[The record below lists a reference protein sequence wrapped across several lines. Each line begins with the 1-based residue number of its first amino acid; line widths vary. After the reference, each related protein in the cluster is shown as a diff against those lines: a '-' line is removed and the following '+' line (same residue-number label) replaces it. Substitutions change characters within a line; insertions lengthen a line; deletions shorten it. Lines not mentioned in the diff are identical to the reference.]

1 MKTNFSMLFY
11 VKKQKNYKSG
21 DAPIYLRITVDGK
34 RSEITTNREC
44 NPEKW
49 NNKSGRLVGNKEEVK
64 SFNSFLDN
72 LQAKVY
78 EAHRYLSENEK
89 LITAETL
96 KHRMIGKAE
105 KAHMLIDIF
114 RDHNSKMAALVGKD
128 FACGTLERY
137 KTSLS
142 HTQEFLNSQ
151 YNISD
156 IDIKK
161 IDHSFI
167 AGYDF
172 FLRSTHS
179 CANNTAVKYI
189 SNFGKIIRICLSNGW
204 ITVDPFANYKGK
216 IKTVDRVYL
225 SKDELQ
231 RMADKR
237 FEIDRLGQVRDI
249 FLFCCFTGLAY
260 VDVKKLKTLQITKGL
275 DGEQWIFI
283 NRQKTEGR
291 SAIPLLPTAVKL
303 IEKYSNHPLCVNKCM
318 PLPVPS
324 NQKMNGYLKEIAA
337 MCGIDKIL
345 TSHIA
350 RHTFATTITLSN
362 GVPIET
368 VSKMLGHSS
377 LKQTQHYAKIL
388 DLKVCADML
397 LLKQKLELRYEQ

>member
-11 VKKQKNYKSG
+11 VKKQKNYTSG
-21 DAPIYLRITVDGK
+21 DAPIYLRITVGGK

-49 NNKSGRLVGNKEEVK
+49 NGKSGRLIGTKEDIK
-64 SFNSFLDN
+64 SFNAFLDN

-78 EAHRYLSENEK
+78 EAHSYLSENEK
-89 LITAETL
+89 LITAETI
-96 KHRMIGKAE
+96 KHRLLGKSENAR
-105 KAHMLIDIF
+105 MLIEIF
-114 RDHNSKMAALVGKD
+114 REHNSKMAALVGKD
-128 FACGTLERY
+128 FADGTLERY

-142 HTQEFLNSQ
+142 HTQDFLRFQ

-167 AGYDF
+167 AEYDF
-172 FLRSTHS
+172 FLRSTHN

-231 RMADKR
+231 RMADKC
-237 FEIDRLGQVRDI
+237 FDIDRLSQVRDV

-260 VDVKKLKTLQITKGL
+260 VDIKKLKLSEISKGV
-275 DGEQWIFI
+275 DGGLWIFT
-283 NRQKTEGR
+283 NRQKTDSR
-291 SAIPLLPTAVKL
+291 SAIPLLTSAIQL
-303 IEKYSNHPLCVNKCM
+303 IEKYSKHPLCISKDM

-337 MCGIDKIL
+337 ICGIDKIL

-377 LKQTQHYAKIL
+377 IKQTQHYAKIL
-388 DLKVCADML
+388 DLKVSADML